1 MQENYVNKNHMSQ
14 VITGPYSL
22 NESTSEKAKW
32 LKLRLFI
39 DYLWGAGLA

>member
-1 MQENYVNKNHMSQ
+1 MQQNCVNKNHMSQ

-22 NESTSEKAKW
+22 NESTPEKVKW

-39 DYLWGAGLA
+39 YYLWVDGLA